1 MNNLI
6 QNPFLKYLPQS
17 ESNSSVELHTL
28 PDVSTLI
35 CKHGQNVSVSTE
47 ANLGMYL
54 LKRIQARQ
62 TFITY

>member
-17 ESNSSVELHTL
+17 ESNSSVVSHTL

-47 ANLGMYL
+47 ANLGMY
-54 LKRIQARQ
+54 
-62 TFITY
+62 